1 MFQGGGGG
9 AIRRQAASHTID
21 LLTGKYIY
29 KGQRLGA
36 KQFKKNLLKLALKCT
51 ITLR

>member
-9 AIRRQAASHTID
+9 AIRRYTASHTID

-29 KGQRLGA
+29 KGQRLVA
-36 KQFKKNLLKLALKCT
+36 KQFKT
-51 ITLR
+51 EHF